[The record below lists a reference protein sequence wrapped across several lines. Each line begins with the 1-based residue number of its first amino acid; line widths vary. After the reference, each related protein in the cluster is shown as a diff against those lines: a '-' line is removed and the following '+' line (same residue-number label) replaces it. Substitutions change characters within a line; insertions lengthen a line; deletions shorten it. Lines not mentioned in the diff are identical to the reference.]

1 MIYLYVGLGMAMLLP
16 IMVGV
21 QMAVSVPE
29 LEQGE
34 LSFQREGGKILR
46 DWEDQLCLKADPNA
60 ACNNARTPKAMLYV
74 HLQLAMR
81 INSALFQ
88 INRLKNVCRST
99 GLTND

>member
-1 MIYLYVGLGMAMLLP
+1 MAMLLP

-60 ACNNARTPKAMLYV
+60 ACNNARTPKGYV
-74 HLQLAMR
+74 VRAFTIGNEDKFCFVPDKSIEKCLQEYGA
-81 INSALFQ
+81 N
-88 INRLKNVCRST
+88 
-99 GLTND
+99 